1 MNPIDLDK
9 ETIELDGGWLTRD
22 QLVEAIKVKLSDGR
36 YDVARQAGALEQLT
50 RTLSELRP
58 MTVRVTAEIAE
69 ALTQAAARS
78 GQSEASI
85 IRQALMAHLSHAD
98 EVAPVAAAPGIM
110 VRPAKP
116 AAQIVR
122 PR

>member
-85 IRQALMAHLSHAD
+85 IRQALMAHLTRAD

-110 VRPAKP
+110 VRPVKSP
-116 AAQIVR
+116 APIVR